1 MAKRQLIELEFD
13 FIIWG
18 INSSIEDYRLC
29 LQLNQCLSWKL
40 KREQEIEFYSSQI
53 KGFKYFNTYKYKNE
67 VDFYTIELIQNRT
80 NGHVLIPEL
89 KNIDYLF
96 LLHGEVE
103 YFESEVFTNLLIK
116 IPGVQSVI
124 ELNVDS
130 LKSKH
135 NLLIKHFNEHH
146 KKKN

>member
-29 LQLNQCLSWKL
+29 LQLNQCLRWKL
-40 KREQEIEFYSSQI
+40 KREQEIEFYSPQI

-67 VDFYTIELIQNRT
+67 IDFYTIELIQNRT
-80 NGHVLIPEL
+80 NGNILIPEL

-103 YFESEVFTNLLIK
+103 YFEPEIFTNLLIK

-135 NLLIKHFNEHH
+135 NLLIKHFNEHN